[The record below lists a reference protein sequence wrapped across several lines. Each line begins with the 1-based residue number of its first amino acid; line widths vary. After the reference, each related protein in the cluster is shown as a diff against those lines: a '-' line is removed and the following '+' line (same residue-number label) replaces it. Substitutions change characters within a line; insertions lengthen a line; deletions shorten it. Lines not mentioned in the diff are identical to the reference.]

1 MEIIV
6 KNSLIVLEIEFI
18 TNNINNVFVLMILSG
33 MDSIVWWSL
42 IAVVDKNGIKIHFN
56 VIVLIISI
64 GTITIVY
71 SVSMEKLGTH
81 EIKYVV
87 VDRVLNGMVIFVL
100 SFNNVMVDR
109 FGIKILMH
117 VNVPQGMFGMEDIVF
132 KTPV

>member
-1 MEIIV
+1 M
-6 KNSLIVLEIEFI
+6 
-18 TNNINNVFVLMILSG
+18 
-33 MDSIVWWSL
+33 
-42 IAVVDKNGIKIHFN
+42 DKNGIKIHSN
-56 VIVLIISI
+56 VIALIISI

-81 EIKYVV
+81 KIKYVV
-87 VDRVLNGMVIFVL
+87 VGRVLNGMVIFVL

-117 VNVPQGMFGMEDIVF
+117 VNVPQDMFGMEDIVF